1 MADPLSLIRTSAI
14 ALQWR
19 AAIIGLLIAA
29 AIAHTATTLH
39 QKQQTL
45 AVVAAI
51 ELTHGH
57 IIKAGDIRR
66 TRVFVPDPGNR
77 LLVNDPAT
85 VIGKRVIGH
94 IGAGELITSTRVQ
107 QRSARGDR
115 TAMALS
121 ISDADAGLVVIG
133 DRVDVYARRTSL
145 DADTADLVASDVEV
159 IKVTAGQNGLVDS
172 AATVVV
178 LADVPSAASIAAATA
193 GDRITIA
200 VHGVDRSN
208 L

>member
-1 MADPLSLIRTSAI
+1 MADPLNIIRKSAI

-19 AAIIGLLIAA
+19 TAVIGLLIAA
-29 AIAHTATTLH
+29 GVVHAATTLQ
-39 QKQQTL
+39 QKDRSL
-45 AVVAAI
+45 AVVATV
-51 ELTHGH
+51 ELTHGE
-57 IIKAGDIRR
+57 IITASDIRR
-66 TRVFVPDPGNR
+66 ARVFVPDPGNR
-77 LLVNDPAT
+77 LLVNEPSAL
-85 VIGKRVIGH
+85 IGKRVIGH

-107 QRSARGDR
+107 QRSARSNR

-121 ISDADAGLVVIG
+121 VSDADAALVVIG
-133 DRVDVYARRTSL
+133 DWVDVYARRTSL

-159 IKVTAGQNGLVDS
+159 IKVTAGQSGLVDS

-178 LADVPSAASIAAATA
+178 LVDVPSAASLAAATA